1 MALFKDPTTSRVF
14 RDTAG
19 SPLVMI
25 PSPTTIELPDDNDDN
40 NDDNDDND
48 DDNNDNYTSKHLT

>member
-40 NDDNDDND
+40 NDDNDDNNDDND
-48 DDNNDNYTSKHLT
+48 DDNNDN